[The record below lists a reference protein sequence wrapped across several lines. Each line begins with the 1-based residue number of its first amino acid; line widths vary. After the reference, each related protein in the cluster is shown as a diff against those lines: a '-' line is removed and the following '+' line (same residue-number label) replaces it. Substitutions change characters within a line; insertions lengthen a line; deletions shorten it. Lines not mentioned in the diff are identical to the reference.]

1 MFLMN
6 LKKSLA
12 FKIVMSCLG
21 YFELGLTGTRT
32 VQINSNQIKSVLVF
46 GERGKAKYCWGWGVG
61 SFQRRGEKMQT
72 HQNIIQLCV
81 MAWAWTLADDV
92 FSHHSTI
99 AISHCKRPQI
109 TGRCLKQSFL
119 RIVHRET
126 LVLSYTKPVNDQH
139 SWRNR
144 VAKMGY
150 AHNYFNLGWCAIS
163 FQTWL
168 FIISKDLN

>member
-1 MFLMN
+1 
-6 LKKSLA
+6 
-12 FKIVMSCLG
+12 MSCLG

-126 LVLSYTKPVNDQH
+126 LVLSYTKPVNDQL
-139 SWRNR
+139 
-144 VAKMGY
+144 VD
-150 AHNYFNLGWCAIS
+150 AIE
-163 FQTWL
+163 WL
-168 FIISKDLN
+168 KRDMHIIISTLADVQFHSKLDCLSSARTWIKLIESSYTIVQ